1 MLRIENITKLF
12 GLLKALNN
20 INMEIKEGS
29 IYGIVGPNGAGKT
42 TLFNIISGIIKPTF
56 GKVYLNGKNVTGYS
70 PHIMARKGLGRT
82 FQIVKPFSDMSV
94 MENVLAAYGFKYYTN
109 IFEIFRKYSKQDMQ
123 RVEELIESAGLFDIK
138 NKLAK
143 TLPLG
148 YQRRLEIVRA
158 LALNP
163 KIILLDESFSGLSP
177 EEVRNL
183 ENMVILLN
191 KKGITVLIIEHNMPV
206 IMNLCEKVIVLNYGT
221 KIAEGTPKEIVNNP
235 VVIES
240 YLGKKRVLKYAEN

>member
-1 MLRIENITKLF
+1 MLNAKNITKLF

-56 GKVYLNGKNVTGYS
+56 GKIYLNGKNVTGYS

-109 IFEIFRKYSKQDMQ
+109 IFEIFRKYSKLDMQ

-163 KIILLDESFSGLSP
+163 KIMLLDESFSGLSP

-191 KKGITVLIIEHNMPV
+191 KKGITVLIIEHNMPI